1 MADIGWKK
9 YVETTS
15 RHLDSSGIVFDTD
28 DLKQE
33 AGSRKQEAGSRKQE
47 AGKRQRSHDELME
60 MIRMSL
66 WIVAYLTRNVFD

>member
-9 YVETTS
+9 YVETIS
-15 RHLDSSGIVFDTD
+15 RHIDCSGIVFDTD

-33 AGSRKQEAGSRKQE
+33 AGSRKKTKITRCWN
-47 AGKRQRSHDELME
+47 ELME

-66 WIVAYLTRNVFD
+66 WIVAYL